1 MKRLAVFAL
10 SILSVVVAG
19 CAVQGAPFQK
29 AYAAPDHATIYV
41 YRPYSYCCSLLQP
54 TVTCGDDTAR
64 ISPWG
69 YHAFTVPAGQK
80 VECNVQ
86 GGETADVVE
95 IQAEPRVYYIK
106 EDFGWGV
113 LSGHPHLDPIDEDKA
128 QTEIQKCC
136 VQQSSLP

>member
-1 MKRLAVFAL
+1 MKLIVVACLALAAL
-10 SILSVVVAG
+10 AAG

-41 YRPYSYCCSLLQP
+41 YRPYSYFCSLLQP

-64 ISPWG
+64 IGPGG
-69 YHAFTVPAGQK
+69 YHAFTVPAGEK
-80 VECNVQ
+80 VECSVQ

-113 LSGHPHLDPIDEDKA
+113 LSGHPHLDPIDEDRA